1 MSVHATFC
9 VRSDVK
15 RRDFLRGRQ
24 NSADASGDIMVGAD
38 GYGSQ
43 NHRTPPHPRVS
54 FTQTDYRESEAQ
66 TDPCTLDFVYDYKVI

>member
-1 MSVHATFC
+1 MC
-9 VRSDVK
+9 PDVK
-15 RRDFLRGRQ
+15 RRDFLRGQ
-24 NSADASGDIMVGAD
+24 QHAADATSERMVGAD

-43 NHRTPPHPRVS
+43 HHKAPPHPRVS